1 MLTTIDEEVLE
12 LWTRRVTSIP
22 ITRPAKG
29 FESTLFSWKMSPAA
43 FPEKTHILV
52 THNKFGNFVVLK
64 HGPLKTRKVDLA

>member
-52 THNKFGNFVVLK
+52 THN
-64 HGPLKTRKVDLA
+64 